1 MALLAQTRHG
11 GCLDR
16 IWSAI
21 EACKRSSLVAHGRAV
36 SVLIY
41 VGSRENYDYGGRR
54 DGALR
59 EDVDPANVEGQ
70 NHGQQATNRF
80 VLRRGDP
87 MTGQQ
92 PEPGWFQGAD
102 GQWYRPADVGEPRK
116 ERTERTW
123 FTGLMETLQE
133 LMETIRQG
141 YIKLKGQSYDR
152 HHDHSNHAP
161 SSASPGFDDPAVPPA
176 LPPSDPTELNKR
188 L

>member
-1 MALLAQTRHG
+1 M
-11 GCLDR
+11 DR
-16 IWSAI
+16 IWSARD
-21 EACKRSSLVAHGRAV
+21 ASSLVAHGRAV

-41 VGSRENYDYGGRR
+41 VGGRENHDCGGRR

-59 EDVDPANVEGQ
+59 EDVDPASVEGR

-80 VLRRGDP
+80 ALRGGDP

-92 PEPGWFQGAD
+92 PGPGWFQGAD
-102 GQWYRPADVGEPRK
+102 GRWYRPAAAGEPHK

-133 LMETIRQG
+133 LMETIHQG
-141 YIKLKGQSYDR
+141 LIKLKGQSYDR
-152 HHDHSNHAP
+152 YYHGDSNHAT
-161 SSASPGFDDPAVPPA
+161 SSASPGFDGPAVTRA
-176 LPPSDPTELNKR
+176 LPPNDPTELNKR